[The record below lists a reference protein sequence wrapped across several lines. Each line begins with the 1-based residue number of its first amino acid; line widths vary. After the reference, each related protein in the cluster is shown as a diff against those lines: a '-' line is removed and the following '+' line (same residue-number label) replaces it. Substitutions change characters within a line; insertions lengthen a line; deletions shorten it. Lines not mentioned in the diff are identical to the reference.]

1 MLLIYKD
8 FAPSGAKDQRTC
20 PKSEARPRGKLVRVR
35 LGKDAVGETPTA
47 ATGTVALPE
56 KLLMIRDG

>member
-1 MLLIYKD
+1 
-8 FAPSGAKDQRTC
+8 
-20 PKSEARPRGKLVRVR
+20 